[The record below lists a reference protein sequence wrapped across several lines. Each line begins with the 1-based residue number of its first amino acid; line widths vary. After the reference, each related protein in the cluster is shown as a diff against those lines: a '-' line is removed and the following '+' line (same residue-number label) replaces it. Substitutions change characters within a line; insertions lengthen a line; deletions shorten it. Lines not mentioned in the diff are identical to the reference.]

1 MEGDQRQA
9 TRCPIC
15 GGAAPVDLF
24 GFVECGCGWGGPG
37 DPVEGRR
44 PSARRL
50 TLLDRRIAARAAH
63 RELARIARNKSAAS
77 ASSLLYI
84 ALLSVLSTLIYL
96 VIGALLV
103 GSIILLAQY
112 VLGGFL
118 LGIVLD
124 GLIALYLFWAL
135 FGFPRR
141 VYGVVAPTQTYPQLA
156 ATLSEVA
163 GRVGVKAP
171 KWVIVYPGAGFYI
184 TRRMLWGH
192 APLPQ
197 VAIGVGAASLALM
210 NDHELRAVLAHE
222 LAHYQHEHT
231 FFARFFGGAES
242 ALRHVIDGLRA
253 GIDHNY
259 SGGHARMNSAF
270 GNLGEAIG
278 TAVVWV
284 VTIPLRLLWFIFHMI
299 RLRLSRANEYEADAI
314 AVEQY
319 GAQAFI
325 NGLTAALATAETMR
339 GARVGIRQEMA
350 RRNNPNFYSE
360 LRRHYAEL
368 PASYMGPLRMKTLR
382 GFRSLEDSHPI
393 TPDRVRAALLLG
405 APEPAATQPATPA
418 YSIITPAGAADTE
431 AIERQLT
438 ELLFGGGRGRRR

>member
-1 MEGDQRQA
+1 MSCPLCGRATPADQ
-9 TRCPIC
+9 
-15 GGAAPVDLF
+15 F

-37 DPVEGRR
+37 DPLEGRR
-44 PSARRL
+44 PSARRFA
-50 TLLDRRIAARAAH
+50 LLDRRIAARAAR
-63 RELARIARNKSAAS
+63 RELARIARNKSAAG

-84 ALLSVLSTLIYL
+84 ALLSMLSTLIYL

-103 GSIILLAQY
+103 GSLALLVFYA
-112 VLGGFL
+112 LGGFW
-118 LGIVLD
+118 LGFALD
-124 GLIALYLFWAL
+124 GAIALYLFWAL
-135 FGFPRR
+135 FGLPSRP
-141 VYGVVAPTQTYPQLA
+141 YGIVARASAYPQLA
-156 ATLSEVA
+156 AMLGEVG

-171 KWVIVYPGAGFYI
+171 KWFIVYPGAGFYV
-184 TRRMLWGH
+184 TRRMLWGR

-197 VAIGVGAASLALM
+197 RVVGVGAASLALL
-210 NDHELRAVLAHE
+210 NDHELRAILAHE

-231 FFARFFGGAES
+231 LFGRFFGGAES
-242 ALRHVIDGLRA
+242 ALRHIIDGLRA

-259 SGGHARMNSAF
+259 SGGHARMNNAF

-284 VTIPLRLLWFIFHMI
+284 VTIPLRIIWFIFHMV
-299 RLRLSRANEYEADAI
+299 RLRLSRANEYEADAT

-325 NGLTAALATAETMR
+325 NGLTAVRATAETMR

-350 RRNNPNFYSE
+350 RRDNPNFFSE

-393 TPDRVRAALLLG
+393 TPDRVRAALMLG
-405 APEPAATQPATPA
+405 APEPPVAQPAAPA
-418 YSIITPAGAADTE
+418 YSVITPAGAVDTE

-438 ELLFGGGRGRRR
+438 ELLFRSGRRRR